1 MNYFDIA
8 VIVIILGLGI
18 IGYVRGFVRTCLGF
32 LPSVAAI
39 FGAYVTYPHLSKFLR
54 GTFVYEKIMK
64 AVQSRLS
71 FQGAVSGVAQSDI
84 FNSLNAPSFI
94 KEALINNN
102 NSVVYDILDVSGVEE
117 YISGFI
123 ANVSVN
129 ILSVVIAFIGIF
141 IVAKLI
147 IRTLDFAADLP
158 VLSFFNKSCGL
169 ALGLVKGVV
178 FVWLIGIVL
187 TFFYYN
193 ESFSDVVAM
202 LNASKI
208 ALFMY
213 ENNYLLFMILK
224 IIA

>member
-18 IGYVRGFVRTCLGF
+18 IGYVRGFIRTCLGF

-39 FGAYVTYPHLSKFLR
+39 FGAYITYPYLSKFLR
-54 GTFVYEKIMK
+54 KTFVYENIMK
-64 AVQSRLS
+64 TVQDKLS
-71 FQGAVSGVAQSDI
+71 FESAVSGMAQSDVI
-84 FNSLNAPSFI
+84 NSLNAPSFI
-94 KEALINNN
+94 KDALINNN

-123 ANVSVN
+123 ANVSIN
-129 ILSVVIAFIGIF
+129 ILAVVIAFIGIF

-147 IRTLDFAADLP
+147 IRTLDFVSDLP

-169 ALGLVKGVV
+169 ALGLIKGVV
-178 FVWLIGIVL
+178 FVWLVGIVV

-193 ESFSDVVAM
+193 ESFSNIIAM